1 MMKYALILLVVAV
14 GFWLW
19 LRNRNVGR
27 DKDSNVSEQQ
37 PPPKN
42 QNITPVISCSVCGLH
57 LPRSEALIGKQ
68 GSYCSE
74 AHQRQV
80 GD

>member
-1 MMKYALILLVVAV
+1 MKYALILLVVAV

-19 LRNRNVGR
+19 LRNRDAGR
-27 DKDSNVSEQQ
+27 QNDANAPGRKPS
-37 PPPKN
+37 PKN

-57 LPRSEALIGKQ
+57 LPISEAWIGKR

>member
-1 MMKYALILLVVAV
+1 MKYALVFLVAAV

-19 LRNRNVGR
+19 LRDRSASG
-27 DKDSNVSEQQ
+27 
-37 PPPKN
+37 
-42 QNITPVISCSVCGLH
+42 QNHVEAGKQKSPAKTQSVTPVVSCSVCGLH
-57 LPRSEALIGKQ
+57 LPSSEALLGKR